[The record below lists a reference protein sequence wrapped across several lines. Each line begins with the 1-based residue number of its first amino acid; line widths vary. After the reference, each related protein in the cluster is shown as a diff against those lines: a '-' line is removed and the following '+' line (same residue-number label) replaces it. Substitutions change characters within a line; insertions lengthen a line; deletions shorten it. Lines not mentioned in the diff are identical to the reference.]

1 PTMVTTCSGVLP
13 WQKTASGAPLLSG
26 RWVSTLAKPTSAYG
40 RSRSCRIAAS
50 TGTRPAETS
59 SRSARSFS
67 RSITP
72 RAPRVASTSSARLAF
87 VGRPRSAT
95 LLKRQRQVGAAALE
109 PRQVHRDVDVA
120 ELSEPSQDLR
130 VTVLLPE
137 ARDVLDGKLEAGQ
150 PVVVPDAEL
159 PEPEPPHERL
169 RRVDPAELLGGD
181 RIAVLEARR
190 QAGEGRLV
198 PGRQPKLPGERAD
211 LLFPE
216 LRLDQGRP
224 HPPLPGR
231 LHAGPVVA
239 EVVDVGPVDE
249 RLESQALGDRLE

>member
-1 PTMVTTCSGVLP
+1 MVTTWSDVLP

-26 RWVSTLAKPTSAYG
+26 RCVSTLAKPTSTYG
-40 RSRSCRIAAS
+40 RSRSCRTAAS
-50 TGTRPAETS
+50 TGNRPAETP
-59 SRSARSFS
+59 SRSARSLS
-67 RSITP
+67 QSIMP
-72 RAPRVASTSSARLAF
+72 RPPGAASTSSARLALA
-87 VGRPRSAT
+87 GRARSAA

-181 RIAVLEARR
+181 RTAVLEARR
-190 QAGEGRLV
+190 QAGQGP
-198 PGRQPKLPGERAD
+198 PGPRRPPNTPRETTD
-211 LLFPE
+211 LL
-216 LRLDQGRP
+216 L
-224 HPPLPGR
+224 
-231 LHAGPVVA
+231 
-239 EVVDVGPVDE
+239 
-249 RLESQALGDRLE
+249 